1 MRDSCDWEQE
11 MLSIGS
17 NATDKLDKASM
28 LGSGFSASEHAILTR
43 FRVGSIRKSLSC
55 HLFEAPRCRQRLLCT
70 DELALVLT
78 VIIRQIRLRLNHA
91 QSIILDFA
99 CN

>member
-28 LGSGFSASEHAILTR
+28 LGSGYSSEHAILNR
-43 FRVGSIRKSLSC
+43 FRVGSIGKSLSC
-55 HLFEAPRCRQRLLCT
+55 HLFEAARQRLPCT
-70 DELALVLT
+70 DGLALVGT
-78 VIIRQIRLRLNHA
+78 ECNYQVRLHLNHV